1 MSERVLAG
9 AEPFS
14 HQGGPVGVL
23 MLHGFT
29 GNPSSVRLVG
39 EWLAERGHAIEGP
52 RLPGHGT
59 HWQDLGRHAWTD
71 WVAEAERSLDDLAAR
86 SETVIAFGQSM
97 GGAMALHLAATRP
110 EVVRGVVC
118 VNAYLTDRRIAGA
131 FLIAPVVR
139 AVKGV
144 GGDIKKAQ
152 QEEIA
157 YERIPTRAVVNL
169 ARFVKLVRSELPQ
182 VRQPLLVFN
191 SPEDHVVPKGTAELI
206 MRRVGSAQKELVELP
221 NSYHV
226 ACLDHDAELILERTD
241 AFVRALAPAG
251 L

>member
-14 HQGGPVGVL
+14 HRGGPTGVL

-59 HWQDLGRHAWTD
+59 HWQDLGRHSWTD
-71 WVAEAERSLDDLAAR
+71 WVAEAERGLEDLAAR

-169 ARFVKLVRSELPQ
+169 ARFVKLVRGELPR

-206 MRRVGSAQKELVELP
+206 MRRVGSAEKELVQLP

-241 AFVRALAPAG
+241 AFVRGLAPAAR
-251 L
+251 